1 MALVYQYNYD
11 VLTSPDSLCN
21 KTLRTVQGL
30 IDSNVNGGALSMPA
44 GNFYLFEESRPLQR
58 TQMFIRECYEH
69 LLNEME
75 HFHNLGL
82 GMLFAGT
89 PGIGKTL
96 MRHLALKR
104 ILLYEFTAGVSSRR
118 IILQQGHIDSALVIT
133 MTVTGSVC
141 EIGVEEMKN
150 VRLNWIEWI
159 EDKLCQ
165 QYYLVDLQ
173 NGKREYVVDY
183 DANVTKVVVF
193 SSPAKKLTNF
203 VTKERCGMQYVPNW
217 TLDELYRARDAL
229 GLQVLNNDGN
239 AVPMTDAVIRERYIV
254 MGGVARHVLEK
265 ESGMYSSAV
274 LEVAVHQA
282 DLTTVLTTS
291 TWYFGTY
298 INVTIPDNFVHCF
311 VPQDTNGAY
320 DYRIALN
327 CWCSK
332 YIALMVANKLRS
344 TLHRCLRAEVETFLL
359 ASMSALPPA
368 SLGFMMTMYANSLLS
383 QRGIDSHLHTVLLT
397 RKRGA
402 GVPERFPLTRCKC
415 ISIGSLYFLVT
426 CSML

>member
-11 VLTSPDSLCN
+11 LLTSPDSLCN

-58 TQMFIRECYEH
+58 TQMFIRECYEP

-82 GMLFAGT
+82 GILFAGT

-96 MRHLALKR
+96 MRNLVLKR
-104 ILLYEFTAGVSSRR
+104 ILLYEFTAGVSSRS
-118 IILQQGHIDSALVIT
+118 IILQQGHINSALVIT

-141 EIGVEEMKN
+141 EIGVEEMRN

-183 DANVTKVVVF
+183 DANVAKVVVF
-193 SSPAKKLTNF
+193 CSPVKKLTNF

-254 MGGVARHVLEK
+254 MGGVASQVLEK
-265 ESGMYSSAV
+265 ESGMYSAAAV
-274 LEVAVHQA
+274 LEGAVHQA
-282 DLTTVLTTS
+282 DLTTVLTTGI
-291 TWYFGTY
+291 WEYGAY
-298 INVTIPDNFVHCF
+298 LNVTIPHHFVHCF
-311 VPQDTNGAY
+311 VPQDTNGTY
-320 DYRIALN
+320 DYRIARN

-344 TLHRCLRAEVETFLL
+344 TLHRCFRAEVFLL

-383 QRGIDSHLHTVLLT
+383 QRGIDSHVHAVLLT

-415 ISIGSLYFLVT
+415 ICIGLLCFLVT